1 MSSISLIVLKYCI
14 IFVLITKKMFDL
26 SSEHDRAGFN
36 YTEISTMEV
45 ITKKNLWDESCILL
59 WLLVNLWSF

>member
-1 MSSISLIVLKYCI
+1 
-14 IFVLITKKMFDL
+14 MFDL